1 MNVHSNQNFEKYRSS
16 LLTYLNATK
25 EQRSKIDYC
34 LSNKLE
40 IPQELMSEIRND
52 FKKKQLNMQDY
63 ETTRN

>member
-1 MNVHSNQNFEKYRSS
+1 MNNYTTYRSS
-16 LLTYLNATK
+16 LLMYLNATK

-52 FKKKQLNMQDY
+52 FKKKQFALSK
-63 ETTRN
+63 